1 MSQLRKPH
9 PYAKFEGSVL
19 WRTVEK
25 AVAALAKNEDI
36 QELTA
41 REYIV
46 GFICKTVVD
55 GHGAD

>member
-1 MSQLRKPH
+1 MGQMRKPH
-9 PYAKFEGSVL
+9 PYAKFEGRVL

-25 AVAALAKNEDI
+25 AVAALAKNGDI

-41 REYIV
+41 RKYIV
-46 GFICKTVVD
+46 GFICQNVVD